1 MTNLAFN
8 QELAIAL
15 YESSDDFPVDL
26 DDAWQW
32 LGYAKKQNAKDKLI
46 RNFENDLDFR
56 ITQMRETKQDGSF
69 SHCYEK
75 IELTIDCLKS
85 LGMMAG
91 TEQGKAIRK
100 YFLECERVVKQRSQP
115 MTTIQ
120 ALAVMV
126 NQMAEQ
132 ERRIIEQEQQLKLA
146 ESRLAAVEHEQG
158 RYIAPSGNKYTVLG
172 FAVKQGLEVSA
183 KFASQKGRQASVLC
197 RKREIDIE
205 QIYDPRFGYV
215 GLYPESVLIEV
226 FK

>member
-1 MTNLAFN
+1 MSNLAVFEQN
-8 QELAIAL
+8 GVLVVDSRLVASELNVTH
-15 YESSDDFPVDL
+15 SD
-26 DDAWQW
+26 WMRNII
-32 LGYAKKQNAKDKLI
+32 KKYQAQI
-46 RNFENDLDFR
+46 
-56 ITQMRETKQDGSF
+56 
-69 SHCYEK
+69 
-75 IELTIDCLKS
+75 
-85 LGMMAG
+85 
-91 TEQGKAIRK
+91 EQGFGSLR
-100 YFLECERVVKQRSQP
+100 FEDQVLFVMTLSRNTERVIQCKMNLVKAFSNARKQLQQPQP

-132 ERRIIEQEQQLKLA
+132 ERRMIEQEQQLKLA
-146 ESRLAAVEHEQG
+146 EARLAAVECEQG

-183 KFASQKGRQASVLC
+183 KSASQKGKQASTLC

-205 QIYDPRFGYV
+205 RIYDPRFGYV

>member
-1 MTNLAFN
+1 MT
-8 QELAIAL
+8 I
-15 YESSDDFPVDL
+15 
-26 DDAWQW
+26 
-32 LGYAKKQNAKDKLI
+32 
-46 RNFENDLDFR
+46 
-56 ITQMRETKQDGSF
+56 
-69 SHCYEK
+69 
-75 IELTIDCLKS
+75 
-85 LGMMAG
+85 
-91 TEQGKAIRK
+91 
-100 YFLECERVVKQRSQP
+100 
-115 MTTIQ
+115 IQ

-132 ERRIIEQEQQLKLA
+132 ERRIIEQQQQLKLT

-183 KFASQKGRQASVLC
+183 KFGQKGRQASVLC

-205 QIYDPRFGYV
+205 QIYDPRFGCV

>member
-1 MTNLAFN
+1 MSNLAFN

-15 YESSDDFPVDL
+15 YESTENFPVDF

-32 LGYAKKQNAKDKLI
+32 LGYSTKQKALNTLKN
-46 RNFENDLDFR
+46 NFEEDMDFL
-56 ITQMRETKQDGSF
+56 TKGLKTSTGGRPSDFIVLS
-69 SHCYEK
+69 
-75 IELTIDCLKS
+75 IDCFKS

-100 YFLECERVVKQRSQP
+100 YFLECERVVKQKASQP

-120 ALAVMV
+120 ALAIMV

-132 ERRIIEQEQQLKLA
+132 ERRMIEQEQQLKLT
-146 ESRLAAVEHEQG
+146 ESRLAAVECEQG
-158 RYIAPSGNKYTVLG
+158 RYIAPSGSKYTVLG
-172 FAVKQGLEVSA
+172 FAVKQGLEISA
-183 KFASQKGRQASVLC
+183 KSASQKGRQASVLC

-205 QIYDPRFGYV
+205 RIYDPRFGYV

>member
-1 MTNLAFN
+1 MT
-8 QELAIAL
+8 I
-15 YESSDDFPVDL
+15 
-26 DDAWQW
+26 
-32 LGYAKKQNAKDKLI
+32 
-46 RNFENDLDFR
+46 
-56 ITQMRETKQDGSF
+56 
-69 SHCYEK
+69 
-75 IELTIDCLKS
+75 
-85 LGMMAG
+85 
-91 TEQGKAIRK
+91 
-100 YFLECERVVKQRSQP
+100 
-115 MTTIQ
+115 IQ

-132 ERRIIEQEQQLKLA
+132 ERRIIEQQQQLKLT

-205 QIYDPRFGYV
+205 QIYDPRFGCV

>member
-1 MTNLAFN
+1 MSNLAVFEQN
-8 QELAIAL
+8 GVLVVDSRLVASELNVTH
-15 YESSDDFPVDL
+15 SD
-26 DDAWQW
+26 WMRNII
-32 LGYAKKQNAKDKLI
+32 KKYQAQIEQGFGSL
-46 RNFENDLDFR
+46 RFENEVKK
-56 ITQMRETKQDGSF
+56 REIGATSENF
-69 SHCYEK
+69 VW
-75 IELTIDCLKS
+75 LTEDQVLFVMTLS
-85 LGMMAG
+85 RN
-91 TEQGKAIRK
+91 T
-100 YFLECERVVKQRSQP
+100 ERVIQCKMNLVKAFSNARKQLQQPQP

-132 ERRIIEQEQQLKLA
+132 ERRMIEQEQQLKLA
-146 ESRLAAVEHEQG
+146 ESRLAAVECEQG

-183 KFASQKGRQASVLC
+183 KVASQKGRQASLLC

-205 QIYDPRFGYV
+205 RIYDPRFGYV